1 MFTHREAQAAH
12 PYDIPPPPVDLGAAS
27 EPHTYERGSVP
38 VIVIGGVLF
47 IFGYICS
54 NVFAIADM
62 YHVGLGTYGEFVPS
76 PLASAFKT
84 PLEQWL
90 VYALAAA
97 AVVAGCV
104 LIGSQNYH
112 PAAVVCFILCPL
124 MGLVFAVGMPLRSA
138 WRFAVP
144 AATAYVGV
152 GTCLAGAGVMHL
164 MNLYGRLHV
173 GFEPIVASLLL
184 EGGLAMV
191 IGGFLKLA
199 HSGAFTAP
207 SAVADGAVGD
217 AVSAP

>member
-1 MFTHREAQAAH
+1 VFTHREAQAANL
-12 PYDIPPPPVDLGAAS
+12 YDSPSAPLHLAANI
-27 EPHTYERGSVP
+27 EPQAYERGSVP

-47 IFGYICS
+47 LFGYICS
-54 NVFAIADM
+54 NVFAIADL

-76 PLASAFKT
+76 PIASAFKA

-90 VYALAAA
+90 IYALAAA

-124 MGLVFAVGMPLRSA
+124 MGLVFAMGMPLRSA
-138 WRFAVP
+138 WRHAVP

-152 GTCLAGAGVMHL
+152 GTCLAGAGVIHL

-199 HSGAFTAP
+199 HSGAFSPPPAE
-207 SAVADGAVGD
+207 AEAVGD
-217 AVSAP
+217 AVPAP

>member
-1 MFTHREAQAAH
+1 VFTHREAQTAN
-12 PYDIPPPPVDLGAAS
+12 PYDSPSAPVYPTAIS
-27 EPHTYERGSVP
+27 EPQAYERGSVP

-54 NVFAIADM
+54 NVFAIADL

-76 PLASAFKT
+76 PLSSAFNS
-84 PLEQWL
+84 PLELWL
-90 VYALAAA
+90 IYALAAA

-104 LIGSQNYH
+104 LIGCQNYH

-138 WRFAVP
+138 WRYAVP

-164 MNLYGRLHV
+164 VNLYGRLHV
-173 GFEPIVASLLL
+173 GFEPIVASLLV
-184 EGGLAMV
+184 EAGLAMV
-191 IGGFLKLA
+191 VGGFLKLV
-199 HSGAFTAP
+199 HSGAFSQPPAE
-207 SAVADGAVGD
+207 AVDSVGD
-217 AVSAP
+217 AFPAR